1 MQQQTAGQERYER
14 MIATAATILPT
25 DSAECHAIQEA
36 IQEIIDNFDDPLP
49 PRVAAR
55 LRALEARARALHCRI
70 ILQ

>member
-1 MQQQTAGQERYER
+1 MQQRTEGQERYEQ
-14 MIATAATILPT
+14 MLAATAAAFPT
-25 DSAECHAIQEA
+25 DNAECHAIQEA

-49 PRVAAR
+49 PRIAAR